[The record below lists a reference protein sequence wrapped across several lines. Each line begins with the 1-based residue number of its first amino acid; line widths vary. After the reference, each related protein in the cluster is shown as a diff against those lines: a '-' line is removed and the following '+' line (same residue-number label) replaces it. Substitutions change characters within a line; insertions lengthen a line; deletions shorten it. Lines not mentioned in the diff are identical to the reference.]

1 MARKLINKLK
11 EAFIEKYFIFGEC
24 MIDSLIRRNE
34 KIYDYDNIRYS
45 CYIDSLMRVDEEMYD
60 CDNCI
65 LADTLDVK
73 RDDILGREIC
83 PLEVKGDIYALRWWI
98 IKKW

>member
-1 MARKLINKLK
+1 MSNEILK
-11 EAFIEKYFIFGEC
+11 KIRSIFEL
-24 MIDSLIRRNE
+24 MQI
-34 KIYDYDNIRYS
+34 IRYS
-45 CYIDSLMRVDEEMYD
+45 CHIDSLVRIEDERYN

-83 PLEVKGDIYALRWWI
+83 PLEVKGDIYALRWWV
-98 IKKW
+98 IKK

>member
-1 MARKLINKLK
+1 MSNEILK
-11 EAFIEKYFIFGEC
+11 KIRSIFEL
-24 MIDSLIRRNE
+24 MQI
-34 KIYDYDNIRYS
+34 IRYS
-45 CYIDSLMRVDEEMYD
+45 CYIDSLARIDENIHD

-98 IKKW
+98 IKK

>member
-1 MARKLINKLK
+1 MNKDVLEKVIKKDLEEIIRVETLK
-11 EAFIEKYFIFGEC
+11 KIRSIFEQMQIVRYSC
-24 MIDSLIRRNE
+24 HIDSLAR
-34 KIYDYDNIRYS
+34 
-45 CYIDSLMRVDEEMYD
+45 IDKEIYD

-83 PLEVKGDIYALRWWI
+83 PLEVKGDIYALR
-98 IKKW
+98 

>member
-1 MARKLINKLK
+1 MSNEILK
-11 EAFIEKYFIFGEC
+11 KIRSIFEL
-24 MIDSLIRRNE
+24 MQI
-34 KIYDYDNIRYS
+34 IRYS
-45 CYIDSLMRVDEEMYD
+45 CHIDSLVRIDDERYN

-83 PLEVKGDIYALRWWI
+83 PLEVKGDIYALRWWV
-98 IKKW
+98 IKK

>member
-1 MARKLINKLK
+1 MSNEILK
-11 EAFIEKYFIFGEC
+11 KIRSIFEL
-24 MIDSLIRRNE
+24 MQI
-34 KIYDYDNIRYS
+34 IRYS
-45 CYIDSLMRVDEEMYD
+45 CHIDSLVRIDDERYN

-98 IKKW
+98 IKK

>member
-1 MARKLINKLK
+1 MSNEILK
-11 EAFIEKYFIFGEC
+11 KIRSIFEL
-24 MIDSLIRRNE
+24 MQI
-34 KIYDYDNIRYS
+34 IRYS
-45 CYIDSLMRVDEEMYD
+45 CHIDALVRIYDERYN

-83 PLEVKGDIYALRWWI
+83 PLEVKGDIYALRWWV
-98 IKKW
+98 IKK